1 MANNEITAPSG
12 LPARSL
18 DEIRAS
24 LAVHIRTAAESCIRA
39 GWDLMDAKAQLGH
52 GNWLPFLAEYGI
64 SSSTAANWMRVAR
77 EISLDSPLAKLQ
89 PTTVLALLAVPAEER
104 EQFAQENHAD
114 EKSAAE
120 IKRLIDQ
127 RNKAIEAANTESNR
141 ADRIARDL
149 EYWKTQA
156 EQVEAERRD
165 MERALEKMANQKTER
180 TRVEVPPADYEEMK
194 RRARMADQLVDDA
207 ERAAMDAE
215 KRAQEAEERLAALES
230 QGSGRPAPGG
240 IEALGAA
247 VAQFI
252 SATQMMLVN
261 PGALAAREKDTDA
274 LIRQLSRHVIDL
286 QRAVSNAAFDGEG
299 AVV

>member
-1 MANNEITAPSG
+1 MEKEQAA
-12 LPARSL
+12 LPGRSL
-18 DEIRAS
+18 AEIRAS
-24 LAVHIRTAAESCIRA
+24 LGAHLRMAAENCILA
-39 GWDLMDAKAQLGH
+39 GRDLIEAKELLGH
-52 GNWLPFLAEYGI
+52 GNFGAFLAEYGI
-64 SSSTAANWMRVAR
+64 STSTAANWMRVAR
-77 EISLDSPLAKLQ
+77 EIAPGSSLAALPYGKA
-89 PTTVLALLAVPAEER
+89 LALLAVPAEER
-104 EQFAQENHAD
+104 EQVAQEIHAE

-127 RNKAIEAANTESNR
+127 RNKAVEAANTESNR
-141 ADRIARDL
+141 ADRLARDRD
-149 EYWKTQA
+149 YWKTQA
-156 EQVEAERRD
+156 EQADAERRD

-207 ERAAMDAE
+207 ERAAIEAE
-215 KRAQEAEERLAALES
+215 KRAQEAEERLSALES
-230 QGSGRPAPGG
+230 QGSGRPAPDG

-261 PGALAAREKDTDA
+261 PGPLAAREKDTDA

>member
-1 MANNEITAPSG
+1 MEKEQAA
-12 LPARSL
+12 LPGRSL
-18 DEIRAS
+18 AEIRAS
-24 LAVHIRTAAESCIRA
+24 LGAHLRMAAENCILA
-39 GWDLMDAKAQLGH
+39 GRDLIEAKELLGH
-52 GNWLPFLAEYGI
+52 GNFGAFLAEYGI
-64 SSSTAANWMRVAR
+64 STSTAANWMRVAR
-77 EISLDSPLAKLQ
+77 EIAPGSSLAALPYGKA
-89 PTTVLALLAVPAEER
+89 LALLAVPAEER
-104 EQFAQENHAD
+104 EQVAQEIHAE

-141 ADRIARDL
+141 ADRIARDRD
-149 EYWKTQA
+149 YWKTQA

-165 MERALEKMANQKTER
+165 MERALEKMANQKAEP
-180 TRVEVPPADYEEMK
+180 TRVEVPADYEEMK

-207 ERAAMDAE
+207 ERAAIEAE
-215 KRAQEAEERLAALES
+215 KRAQEAEERLSALES
-230 QGSGRPAPGG
+230 QGSGRPAPDG

-252 SATQMMLVN
+252 SATQMMIVN
-261 PGALAAREKDTDA
+261 PGPLAAREKDTDA

>member
-104 EQFAQENHAD
+104 EQFAQENQAD

-120 IKRLIDQ
+120 IRRLIEE
-127 RNKAIEAANTESNR
+127 RNRAMEAANI
-141 ADRIARDL
+141 ADNQRKELAREIEKA
-149 EYWKTQA
+149 EYNAQS
-156 EQVEAERRD
+156 AERERD
-165 MERALEKMANQKTER
+165 QLQQQLAAARQSARKEI
-180 TRVEVPPADYEEMK
+180 VYPDDYEELK
-194 RRARMADQLVDDA
+194 RRARLADQLVDDA

-215 KRAQEAEERLAALES
+215 KRAQEAEERLSALES
-230 QGSGRPAPGG
+230 RGDSRPAPGG

-252 SATQMMLVN
+252 SATQMMVVN
-261 PGALAAREKDTDA
+261 PGPLAAREKDADA